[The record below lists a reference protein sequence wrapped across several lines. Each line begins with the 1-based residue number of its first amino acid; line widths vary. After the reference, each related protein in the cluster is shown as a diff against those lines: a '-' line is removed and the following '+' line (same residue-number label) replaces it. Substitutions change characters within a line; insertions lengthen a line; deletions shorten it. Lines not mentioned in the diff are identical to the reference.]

1 MSFCAFLGTTF
12 PKGSILLT
20 RFISFLRTLYA
31 NRYMIKS
38 FAMADLK
45 KRYAGSFGGLFWSV
59 IQPLFMILT
68 YYLVFSFVFKAKVE
82 ADYGTPSY
90 TLWLVGGLI
99 PWLFFSETVS
109 RSTGML
115 HENSSLVTKTLFP
128 SEILPICLLVSAI
141 VNHLIGLAILLVFVV
156 IVSGGISP
164 MAVLILPYFF
174 LLSVLVLGFSW
185 ALSSMNVFI
194 RDIGQFI
201 GIALNLWFFYTP
213 IVFPISIIPEKYR
226 LLFKLNPMY
235 HVVEGYRKSIIN
247 GAYPDYYHLVYLAA
261 VSALVFVVGGL
272 LYKRLK
278 PAFVEVL

>member
-1 MSFCAFLGTTF
+1 LFA
-12 PKGSILLT
+12 

-38 FAMADLK
+38 FALADLK

-59 IQPLFMILT
+59 IQPLFMIFT

-82 ADYGTPSY
+82 ADYGTSSY
-90 TLWLVGGLI
+90 TLWLMGGLI
-99 PWLFFSETVS
+99 PWLFFSETLS

-115 HENSSLVTKTLFP
+115 QENRSLVTKTLFP
-128 SEILPICLLVSAI
+128 SEILPICLLVSAL
-141 VNHLIGLAILLVFVV
+141 VSHLIGLAILVVFAV

-164 MAVLILPYFF
+164 MAVLIIPYFF
-174 LLSVLVLGFSW
+174 LLAVLSLGFSW

-194 RDIGQFI
+194 RDIGQFM

-213 IVFPISIIPEKYR
+213 IIFPMSIIPERFK

-235 HVVEGYRKSIIN
+235 HVVEGYRRSIIS
-247 GAYPDYYHLVYLAA
+247 GAYPDYYHLLYLSA
-261 VSALVFVVGGL
+261 VSALIFVVGGL